1 MAGQHLMSIINDILD
16 LSKIEAGK
24 LTLEAIPIHVGG
36 LIADVSS
43 LMSDRA
49 QAKGLEL
56 KIETTALSANLLGD
70 PTRIRQCLIN
80 YVTNALKFTE
90 RGHVT
95 IRSRVLEESPEDIM
109 IRFEVEDTGLGI
121 APDVQS
127 RLFTAF
133 EQADNSTTREYGGT
147 GLGLTITKRLAELM
161 GGFAGFNSVVDQGS
175 MFWFSVRLPKAVAS
189 NSPGSYAN
197 SNLADEAL
205 RTRFAGTRILLVE
218 DEPINREIALE
229 LLEEVGLSIDV
240 AENGLVA
247 LELVRQHDYALVLMD
262 MQMPKMDGLEATKR
276 IRQLPNRSKLPILA
290 MTANAFAEDKARCVE
305 AGMDDFIT
313 KPVDPD
319 VLFAVLLKWLSRH

>member
-1 MAGQHLMSIINDILD
+1 MSIINDILD

-36 LIADVSS
+36 LIADVAS

-70 PTRIRQCLIN
+70 PTRIRQGLIN

-95 IRSRVLEESPEDIM
+95 IRSRVLEDSPAEIV

-147 GLGLTITKRLAELM
+147 GLGLTITKRLAQLM
-161 GGFAGFNSVVDQGS
+161 GGNAGFNSVLNQGS
-175 MFWFSVRLPKAVAS
+175 VFWFSVRLPKADAS
-189 NSPGSYAN
+189 NSPGSYVN

-205 RTRFAGTRILLVE
+205 LTRFAGTRILLVE

-229 LLEEVGLSIDV
+229 LLQEVGLSIDV

-247 LELVRQHDYALVLMD
+247 LNLVRQHDYALVLMD
-262 MQMPKMDGLEATKR
+262 MQMPKMDGVEATKR
-276 IRQLPNRSKLPILA
+276 IRQLPDRTALPILA

-319 VLFAVLLKWLSRH
+319 VLFAVVLKWLSRHQN